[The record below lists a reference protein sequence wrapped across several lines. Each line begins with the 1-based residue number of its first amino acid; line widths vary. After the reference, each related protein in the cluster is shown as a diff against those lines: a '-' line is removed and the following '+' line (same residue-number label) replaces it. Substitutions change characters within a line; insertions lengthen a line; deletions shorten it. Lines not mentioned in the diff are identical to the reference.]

1 MRGNVRPKRAEPRQR
16 NISWIISLF
25 IAATKTCPISPAMPK
40 SRDIASRASAS
51 IAGEGSGISIVFSSP
66 WHRIVIANWGAAGC
80 DTSFCSRTCAMPT
93 AQGAGTVLPLTSAVW
108 RPEPLGKIIRRKLI
122 PNLEHVTWRDPTV
135 TPSRLAIS
143 SRLIP
148 AATNSLIFSIA
159 CGVNLARL
167 PTSGR
172 TVRHRHGYTFGS
184 RPPVVV
190 WDRYRVHWAAAMLTP
205 WFGHIVQN

>member
-143 SRLIP
+143 SRVRVGR
-148 AATNSLIFSIA
+148 SDS
-159 CGVNLARL
+159 G
-167 PTSGR
+167 SGR
-172 TVRHRHGYTFGS
+172 PILWRATAGRTKQNRWRNGVVLADLNIRLAIAM
-184 RPPVVV
+184 RP
-190 WDRYRVHWAAAMLTP
+190 L
-205 WFGHIVQN
+205 